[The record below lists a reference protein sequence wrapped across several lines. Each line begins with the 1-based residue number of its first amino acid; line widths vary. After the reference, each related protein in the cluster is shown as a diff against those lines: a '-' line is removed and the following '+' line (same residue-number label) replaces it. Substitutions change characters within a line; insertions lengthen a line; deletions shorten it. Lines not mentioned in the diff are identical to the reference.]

1 MFLKIGPM
9 QENNEKEFLKC
20 NLVAISL
27 EHCVTVWVTFLHGA
41 HFNNPALLA
50 NAVEHF

>member
-27 EHCVTVWVTFLHGA
+27 EHCVTVWGYIFTWCSF
-41 HFNNPALLA
+41 
-50 NAVEHF
+50 